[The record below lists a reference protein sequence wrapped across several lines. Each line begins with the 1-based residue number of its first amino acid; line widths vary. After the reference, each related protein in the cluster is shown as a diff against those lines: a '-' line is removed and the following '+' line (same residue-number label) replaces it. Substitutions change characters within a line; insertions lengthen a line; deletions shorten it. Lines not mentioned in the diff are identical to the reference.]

1 LSLDKG
7 LPLPWEDTWFF
18 VAPSKFT
25 GDFSGSYGL
34 SLSFDLKRTWAAEF
48 VGDDQVQVDILNNE
62 SYISYDFQSSDM
74 IASADWTTYP
84 VTLDEGSAWFVNG
97 TTKASEADIRS
108 VLKNITDIK
117 ILGAQFYGVRG
128 YLDNVVLECGR

>member
-1 LSLDKG
+1 M
-7 LPLPWEDTWFF
+7 
-18 VAPSKFT
+18 
-25 GDFSGSYGL
+25 
-34 SLSFDLKRTWAAEF
+34 
-48 VGDDQVQVDILNNE
+48 GDDQVQVDILNNE